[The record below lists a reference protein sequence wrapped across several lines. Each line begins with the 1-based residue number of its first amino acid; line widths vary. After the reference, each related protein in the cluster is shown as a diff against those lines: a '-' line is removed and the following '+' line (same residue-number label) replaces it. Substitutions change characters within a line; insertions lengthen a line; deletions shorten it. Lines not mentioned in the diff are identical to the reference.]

1 MMKAHTKP
9 LEHLLSNLCPP
20 SRTRRIVNRLL
31 AADLLNVNRMRSLA
45 LALYV
50 AGEVDRGR
58 AKTEALEQAAYDFG
72 CSYSTACRDVYD
84 PSIQQIIKQIR
95 K

>member
-1 MMKAHTKP
+1 MKSHIQP
-9 LEHLLSNLCPP
+9 LERLLADLCPP
-20 SRTRRIVNRLL
+20 SRARRIVNRLL
-31 AADLLNVNRMRSLA
+31 AAELLNVNRMRGVA

-58 AKTEALEQAAYDFG
+58 AKTEALEQAADDFG

-84 PSIQQIIKQIR
+84 PSIQQIIKQI
-95 K
+95 KK